1 MQILIF
7 VAINTKKQLDFV
19 RDNYAT
25 YFKYASDI
33 TFTNFL
39 CQLLRDKGYFVEQRP
54 TRGSSGIS
62 AIIRDSQFSY
72 AFKIKR
78 SESKITVNYINKVL
92 DGKNKINCEKLFI
105 VSTSPIT
112 LDSYKY
118 LKSLNAIYWD
128 YDLLL
133 KCVAETYLDNMK
145 IKDYFKKDKQTI
157 EITTQT
163 IKPED
168 YLKIQLEKIDF
179 NLYLRNTSKVTGI
192 YLRIQNISEDDI
204 YISPYSVNLVRK
216 YGAQINCLSLL
227 KEHFTK
233 GTLEAGC
240 FLTIGLVFTNDDC
253 SEINI
258 GDKVV
263 IHSNIGELQYAFV
276 KQEDNKGCSGSFS
289 NLFWFLIIATILY
302 FLLK

>member
-1 MQILIF
+1 M
-7 VAINTKKQLDFV
+7 AINTKKQLDFV

-39 CQLLRDKGYFVEQRP
+39 CHLLRDKGYFVEQRP

-62 AIIRDSQFSY
+62 AIIRDNQFSY
-72 AFKIKR
+72 ALKIKR
-78 SESKITVNYINKVL
+78 SESKITVNYVNKVL

-133 KCVAETYLDNMK
+133 KSVSEAYLDN
-145 IKDYFKKDKQTI
+145 IKVEDYFKKEIQTI
-157 EITTQT
+157 EIPTQT
-163 IKPED
+163 IKPEN

-179 NLYLRNTSKVTGI
+179 DLYLRNTSKVTGI
-192 YLRIQNISEDDI
+192 YLRIENTSQDDI
-204 YISPYSVNLVRK
+204 YISPNSVNLVRT

-233 GTLEAGC
+233 GTLKAGC
-240 FLTIGLVFTNDDC
+240 FLIIGLVFTNDDC
-253 SEINI
+253 SEVNI
-258 GDKVV
+258 GDKIV
-263 IHSNIGELQYAFV
+263 IHSNIGELQYTFV
-276 KQEDNKGCSGSFS
+276 KREDNKGCSRFFS
-289 NLFWFLIIATILY
+289 ILFVILILATILH